1 MAQLLGTEELH
12 SFVAYS
18 LINYDYAYNTKVDL
32 FLCYLAQN
40 LLSHLKFHDK
50 IKIILNVK

>member
-1 MAQLLGTEELH
+1 MAQLLGTEEPQ
-12 SFVAYS
+12 SFVADS
-18 LINYDYAYNTKVDL
+18 FRIYDYAYDTKVDL

-40 LLSHLKFHDK
+40 LLSHLKLHDK